1 MDTIDGSDDKNK
13 KKDDEKPKK
22 ERKRKYKEGEGNGD
36 CCSSSDDMNKKKEK
50 QKKEKKGKHNEGGN
64 DGNDGDGGFM
74 SILNKY
80 TGEFAKRAMKT
91 ESNSLM
97 ESLFSVNP
105 AVTEGDK
112 VAAHAP
118 PSTLAPG
125 PHIQLSK
132 PILQKEGEKKEIC
145 VARFGKIYKRKATS
159 NIGYLARKCSPGYRF
174 CKLCNETLPVSAF
187 HVNVKRYVCKR
198 HHYMMV
204 KKRKIIRHEKDPMVI
219 KTS

>member
-1 MDTIDGSDDKNK
+1 MDTVDGSDDKNK

-22 ERKRKYKEGEGNGD
+22 ERKRKHKEGEGNGD

-50 QKKEKKGKHNEGGN
+50 QKKEKKGKHNEG
-64 DGNDGDGGFM
+64 GNDGDGGFM

>member
-1 MDTIDGSDDKNK
+1 MDTVDGGNDDNNK
-13 KKDDEKPKK
+13 KKDEKPKK
-22 ERKRKYKEGEGNGD
+22 ERKRKHKEGDGD
-36 CCSSSDDMNKKKEK
+36 CCSSGDNNDDMNKKKEK
-50 QKKEKKGKHNEGGN
+50 PKKEKKGKHKE
-64 DGNDGDGGFM
+64 GDGGFM

-80 TGEFAKRAMKT
+80 SSKFAKREMKT
-91 ESNSLM
+91 EYNPLM

-105 AVTEGDK
+105 VTEGGG
-112 VAAHAP
+112 AHAP
-118 PSTLAPG
+118 PSTSAPS

-145 VARFGKIYKRKATS
+145 VARFGKIYKRKSTS
-159 NIGYLARKCSPGYRF
+159 SIGYLARKCRPGYRF

-204 KKRKIIRHEKDPMVI
+204 KKRKIIRAEKDPMVI
-219 KTS
+219 K